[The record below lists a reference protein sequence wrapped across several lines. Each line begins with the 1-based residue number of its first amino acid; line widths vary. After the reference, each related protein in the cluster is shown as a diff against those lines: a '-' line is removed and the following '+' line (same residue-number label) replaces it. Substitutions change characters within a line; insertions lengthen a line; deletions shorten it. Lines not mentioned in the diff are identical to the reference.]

1 MKVLITGGGG
11 FIGVSLA
18 EKLAKEHTVTLLDK
32 TFKNNTY
39 DFSTLHDNKNVSTVE
54 ADILDVKEMKQ
65 ALEGAQIII
74 HTAAIVGVQSVLHNT
89 IATLETNYIGTSNV
103 LKIAA
108 GLPGV
113 KRVVCF
119 STSEVFGAGAYGVT
133 ENSNINLPSVQDVRW
148 SYSISKIASEQLAMG
163 YFREKSLPVVVV
175 RPFNIYGPKRSGD
188 YVVLR
193 FILQALENQELLVYG
208 DGTQIRAWC
217 HIDDFCRG
225 LLATLT
231 NDKAVGQAFNIGSPR
246 NTLTIYELAKM
257 IIALCRSKSK
267 VAFKPLDF
275 MDIDIRVPN
284 VTKMKEVL
292 GVTPEINLEQGLA
305 GTIDWVKANHT
316 RIKKQFNPK
325 IILK

>member
-18 EKLAKEHTVTLLDK
+18 EKLVKDHQVTLLDR

-39 DFSTLHDNKNVSTVE
+39 DFSSLKDNKNVSLVE
-54 ADILDVKEMKQ
+54 ADILDAKEINK
-65 ALEGAQIII
+65 ALTGAQVII

-103 LKIAA
+103 LKTASA
-108 GLPGV
+108 LPGI
-113 KRVVCF
+113 KRVVVF
-119 STSEVFGAGAYGVT
+119 STSEIFGAGAFGVT
-133 ENSNINLPSVQDVRW
+133 ENSATNLPSVQDVRW

-175 RPFNIYGPKRSGD
+175 RPFNIYGPMRSGD

-193 FILQALENQELLVYG
+193 FILQALENKELLVYG

-217 HIDDFCRG
+217 HIDDFCRA
-225 LLATLT
+225 LLACIVS
-231 NDKAVGQAFNIGSPR
+231 DKVVGQAFNIGSPR
-246 NTLTIYELAKM
+246 NTLTIYELAKKTV
-257 IIALCRSKSK
+257 ALCHSQSKIT
-267 VAFKPLDF
+267 FKPLDF

-284 VTKMKEVL
+284 VNKMKEVL
-292 GVTPEINLEQGLA
+292 GITPEIDLEQGLA
-305 GTIDWVKANHT
+305 GTINWVKANHAK
-316 RIKKQFNPK
+316 IKQQFSARTG
-325 IILK
+325 LK